1 MKRIFKLFTA
11 FALVLFL
18 LTPLTAHATS
28 SQPPTVV
35 YDFYLDG
42 DMYEDPY
49 AKGGYTHC
57 MFPTMGYGTTLPV
70 RIDGECALPPTTRI
84 RVDCID
90 NTTKKVVSSK
100 SIYATNH
107 QYITFTNLD
116 SSHYYYFKFEGPI
129 DMAGKIYISKNGL
142 YPF

>member
-1 MKRIFKLFTA
+1 VKRILKLFTA
-11 FALVLFL
+11 FALVLSFL
-18 LTPLTAHATS
+18 SPLTAHATS
-28 SQPPTVV
+28 SQPPTNVFN
-35 YDFYLDG
+35 YDLDG
-42 DMYEDPY
+42 NLYDDPY
-49 AKGGYTHC
+49 MNGGYTHF
-57 MFPTMGYGTTLPV
+57 MVPTLGGGTTLPV
-70 RIDGECALPPTTRI
+70 RIDAECALPKTSKI

-116 SSHYYYFKFEGPI
+116 PSHYYYFYFQGPNN
-129 DMAGKIYISKNGL
+129 MAGVIYISENGL